1 MSRGAD
7 SQPQAVPRY
16 YFTTRDLMMMAA
28 LAALGGVSS
37 VLVNTIGDALQAAL
51 GFAGSFQF
59 AAGLHVLWLVLA
71 ACLVRKPGAATVAGL
86 LKGAVE
92 LLSGNT
98 HGVIILPIDLVA
110 GLLIDL
116 VLLSWRDP
124 EQPLALMLAGG
135 FSATS
140 NVIVF
145 QFFASLPEDLLA
157 LSGILV
163 LSGIAFVSGALLGG
177 LLPLALL
184 VALRKSGV
192 VRDQPAPQ
200 PARRYATVAL
210 GLVALLAVG
219 AFFYLRS
226 ALAGPPEVQITG
238 LVESPYAFRAGDLPT
253 VTIQGTLNDVTRTY
267 TGARLWDIIQ
277 EANPSPGAASALIKA
292 SDGYDFFLSFR
303 ELRENPDI
311 VLAQH
316 GEGENVTYEVAGP
329 ASSKAWVRN
338 VVEIELVAQAMVQ
351 VTGALDNAYPYVPG
365 DWVSEMDNARI
376 DFGQGEVK
384 LQGVPLGAVLMD
396 MDPQQ
401 DATTVVLR
409 AEDGSSYQL
418 PLSEAMGNAEIRLYS
433 ATGENGLIFLLA
445 HSSGEVYLVDVTS
458 VEVR

>member
-1 MSRGAD
+1 MSQKTDA
-7 SQPQAVPRY
+7 QAIPRY

-37 VLVNTIGDALQAAL
+37 VLVNTIGDTLQAAL

-71 ACLVRKPGAATVAGL
+71 VCLVRKPGAATVAGL

-98 HGVIILPIDLVA
+98 HGVIILLIDLAA

-116 VLLSWRDP
+116 VLLPWRDP

-135 FSATS
+135 FSAAS
-140 NVIVF
+140 NVLVF

-163 LSGIAFVSGALLGG
+163 LSGVAFVSGALLGG

-192 VRDQPAPQ
+192 VRDQPPPQ
-200 PARRYATVAL
+200 PSRRYAAVAL
-210 GLVALLAVG
+210 GLVALLAMG
-219 AFFYLRS
+219 AFFYLRT

-238 LVESPYAFRAGDLPT
+238 LVESPYAYRAGDLPK

-277 EANPSPGAASALIKA
+277 EAEPQAEAASALIKA
-292 SDGYDFFLSFR
+292 SDGYDFFISFR

-311 VLAQH
+311 VLAEH
-316 GEGENVTYEVAGP
+316 GEGENVSYEVAGP

-338 VVEIELVAQAMVQ
+338 VVEIEIVPQAMVQ
-351 VTGALDNAYPYVPG
+351 ITGALDNAYPYVPEE
-365 DWVSEMDNARI
+365 WVSEMDNARI

-384 LQGVPLGAVLMD
+384 IQGVPLGAVLMD

-409 AEDGSSYQL
+409 AEDGSTYEL
-418 PLSEAMGNAEIRLYS
+418 PLSQVMGDAEIRLYS
-433 ATGENGLIFLLA
+433 ATGEDGLFFLVA
-445 HSSGEVYLVDVTS
+445 HSGGEVYLVDVTAI
-458 VEVR
+458 EVK